1 MERFIPMEEITI
13 RDVAQICGVGVSTVS
28 RAINNHPDISPETR
42 QMVMQV
48 IKEHNYI
55 PNNSARNLKRQTA
68 KAIAVLVKGIDNSFF
83 HEMIRDIE
91 EEIKKRKYTMV
102 LQHVKS
108 SEDEVNVALQL
119 VKEKRLKG
127 IIFLGGCF
135 VHNEEKLS
143 QLQVPFVLSTAG
155 AVALDERKVK
165 YCSVSVDDEKESY
178 RLVNYLIQAG
188 HRDIAIICEKAERDS
203 ISTLRLEGYKR
214 ALKEHQIPI
223 RQELILTMRP
233 EIQDYSLENG
243 YAVTEEFIRKKIPCS
258 ALYAIS
264 DIMAIGAQ
272 KALADAGFRIPEDIS
287 LVGFDGVKIG
297 NYMTPSLTTLK
308 QPAEEMAQET
318 ARLMFEMITQKV
330 KGQHKIFEGELVLRQ
345 STRAI

>member
-1 MERFIPMEEITI
+1 MEEITI

-91 EEIKKRKYTMV
+91 EEIKKKKYTMV
-102 LQHVKS
+102 LRHVKS

-155 AVALDERKVK
+155 AVALDEKKVK

-178 RLVNYLIQAG
+178 WMLPGYMKMLEAENAIPMMLPLTANEKELDYFLEICGGFLLTGG
-188 HRDIAIICEKAERDS
+188 HDVSPSVYQVHFPSESHAQFL
-203 ISTLRLEGYKR
+203 TL
-214 ALKEHQIPI
+214 
-223 RQELILTMRP
+223 
-233 EIQDYSLENG
+233 
-243 YAVTEEFIRKKIPCS
+243 
-258 ALYAIS
+258 
-264 DIMAIGAQ
+264 
-272 KALADAGFRIPEDIS
+272 
-287 LVGFDGVKIG
+287 
-297 NYMTPSLTTLK
+297 
-308 QPAEEMAQET
+308 
-318 ARLMFEMITQKV
+318 
-330 KGQHKIFEGELVLRQ
+330 
-345 STRAI
+345 

>member
-102 LQHVKS
+102 LRHVKS

-155 AVALDERKVK
+155 AVALDEKKVK

-188 HRDIAIICEKAERDS
+188 HRDIAIICEKAERAS

-223 RQELILTMRP
+223 RQDRKSRITPWKMGMQSQKNLSGKRSRARRCMRFLILWR
-233 EIQDYSLENG
+233 SG
-243 YAVTEEFIRKKIPCS
+243 HRKHWWMQAS
-258 ALYAIS
+258 A
-264 DIMAIGAQ
+264 
-272 KALADAGFRIPEDIS
+272 FR
-287 LVGFDGVKIG
+287 
-297 NYMTPSLTTLK
+297 
-308 QPAEEMAQET
+308 
-318 ARLMFEMITQKV
+318 
-330 KGQHKIFEGELVLRQ
+330 KIFPWWDLTE
-345 STRAI
+345 